1 MDRGTK
7 DDFIAYIERIK
18 SEGDAQFKRERERQT
33 IEPGDELAD
42 VLRPLTD
49 KEIASHRVCEFE
61 GTIGHYGCGVCPH
74 GLAYIECEPCFRARC
89 EAPR

>member
-1 MDRGTK
+1 MVK
-7 DDFIAYIERIK
+7 N
-18 SEGDAQFKRERERQT
+18 RERQT
-33 IEPGDELAD
+33 IEPGDVGD
-42 VLRPLTD
+42 VGPLLRPLTD